1 MDFSSLELK
10 VPPVLVVA
18 IAALLMWA
26 CAWMLPELDLALPG
40 RIPAAMIAILAGIAA
55 SVSGVA
61 AFRRARTTV
70 NPLKP
75 GSASSLVDGGIYRL
89 TRNPMYLGFALALVG
104 WGIFLGNP
112 LSIAMLFVFVGYMNR
127 FQIVPEERALESLFG
142 DAFKS
147 YRSTVRRW
155 L

>member
-1 MDFSSLELK
+1 MDFSPLELK

-26 CAWMLPELDLALPG
+26 CAWTLPELDMALPG
-40 RIPAAMIAILAGIAA
+40 RIPAAMIAVLAGIAA
-55 SVSGVA
+55 SVAGVA

-75 GSASSLVDGGIYRL
+75 GSASALVDDGIYRL
-89 TRNPMYLGFALALVG
+89 TRNPMYLGFALALLG

-112 LSIAMLFVFVGYMNR
+112 LSIAMLFIFIGYMNR
-127 FQIVPEERALESLFG
+127 FQIAPEERALESLFG

-147 YRSTVRRW
+147 YRTTVRRW